1 MVISDPRHTE
11 CSNLTEG
18 RWVGYIFYHENN
30 VPSRLSRQWLCGN
43 SCATQ
48 LTIYMYIYI
57 VYTYIMCDIYIHCIY
72 IYIYIIHYIYTYI
85 CFYIYNIYIYISYIY
100 NCFHQESPRSR
111 LCPQAWLSL
120 KFINIKLLTQIFY
133 LLCSLQEIELY
144 LIHQWNMVLCY
155 QSSWWIKCI
164 W

>member
-1 MVISDPRHTE
+1 MCPP
-11 CSNLTEG
+11 
-18 RWVGYIFYHENN
+18 GYH
-30 VPSRLSRQWLCGN
+30 GN
-43 SCATQ
+43 GFVATHVQ
-48 LTIYMYIYI
+48 LNSLYIYI
-57 VYTYIMCDIYIHCIY
+57 YIYIYIYCIY
-72 IYIYIIHYIYTYI
+72 IYNVWYIYTLYVYIYIIHYIYTYI

-120 KFINIKLLTQIFY
+120 KFINTELLAQIFY

-155 QSSWWIKCI
+155 QSSWWVKCI

>member
-11 CSNLTEG
+11 CSNFTEG

-48 LTIYMYIYI
+48 LTIYIYI
-57 VYTYIMCDIYIHCIY
+57 VYIYTMYDIYIHCIY
-72 IYIYIIHYIYTYI
+72 IYISYIIYIHIYVFIYI
-85 CFYIYNIYIYISYIY
+85 IYIYISYIY

-133 LLCSLQEIELY
+133 LLCSL
-144 LIHQWNMVLCY
+144 
-155 QSSWWIKCI
+155 
-164 W
+164 

>member
-1 MVISDPRHTE
+1 MKTMCPP
-11 CSNLTEG
+11 
-18 RWVGYIFYHENN
+18 GYH
-30 VPSRLSRQWLCGN
+30 GN
-43 SCATQ
+43 GFVATHVQ
-48 LTIYMYIYI
+48 LNSLYIYIYI
-57 VYTYIMCDIYIHCIY
+57 VYIYIMYDIYIHCIY
-72 IYIYIIHYIYTYI
+72 IYISYIIYIHIYVFIYI
-85 CFYIYNIYIYISYIY
+85 IYIYISYIY